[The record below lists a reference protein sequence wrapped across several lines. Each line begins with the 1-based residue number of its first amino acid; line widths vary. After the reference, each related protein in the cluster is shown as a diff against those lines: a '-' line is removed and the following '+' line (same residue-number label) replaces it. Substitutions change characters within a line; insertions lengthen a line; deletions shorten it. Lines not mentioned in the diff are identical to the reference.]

1 MQCNVMDEALP
12 DFVGRE
18 GLTDWTS
25 FIQTPL
31 SELSNSFSTLE
42 SKSSGGSNKYL

>member
-1 MQCNVMDEALP
+1 MCQFAWITVSVSMHSNVMDKAVP

-25 FIQTPL
+25 FIQTPIR
-31 SELSNSFSTLE
+31 ELF
-42 SKSSGGSNKYL
+42 